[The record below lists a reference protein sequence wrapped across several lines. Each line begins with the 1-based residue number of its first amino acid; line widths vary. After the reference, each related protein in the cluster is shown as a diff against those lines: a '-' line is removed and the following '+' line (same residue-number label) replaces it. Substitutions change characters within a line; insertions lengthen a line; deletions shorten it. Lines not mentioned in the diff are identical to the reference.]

1 MNDQGIYY
9 FHQGT
14 NYRAYELLGAHYSK
28 SGTTFRVFAPNALW
42 VSVVGEFNNWDSL
55 VNQMTKISDGGIWEV
70 VVPNAKEYDCYQYII
85 KTKKGEYIYKSDPY
99 AFHSELRPKKA
110 SKVYDIDNCYK
121 FSDDEWMKNRINN
134 QKMDKPINIYEL
146 HLGSWRRY
154 ENKDRMTD
162 PCKT

>member
-55 VNQMTKISDGGIWEV
+55 VNQMTKISDGGIQAPE
-70 VVPNAKEYDCYQYII
+70 KYDASHD
-85 KTKKGEYIYKSDPY
+85 GEIERSYLPEMDSSADRCLL
-99 AFHSELRPKKA
+99 SGQKKA
-110 SKVYDIDNCYK
+110 VIS
-121 FSDDEWMKNRINN
+121 
-134 QKMDKPINIYEL
+134 
-146 HLGSWRRY
+146 RY
-154 ENKDRMTD
+154 FFG
-162 PCKT
+162 